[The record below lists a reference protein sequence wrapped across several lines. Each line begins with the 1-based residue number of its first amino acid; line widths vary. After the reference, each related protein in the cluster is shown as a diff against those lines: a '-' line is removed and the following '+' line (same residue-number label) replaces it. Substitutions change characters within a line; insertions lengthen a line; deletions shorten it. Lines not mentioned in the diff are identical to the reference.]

1 MHGASVHASDEA
13 ADKDTRHDGED
24 PQRHADYYSL
34 TQGSVLQ
41 RESGR
46 FVAVCKTVLCT
57 A

>member
-1 MHGASVHASDEA
+1 VHGASVHASDEA